1 MEELGVGRPSTYASV
16 IKTII
21 DRGYVWKK
29 GTALVPSFTAFAV
42 VGLLERYF
50 PTVDYGFTAS
60 MENDLDE
67 IAEGTQES
75 LPWLSRFYFGVPG
88 APANGNG
95 SDNGHP
101 TIDEE
106 VRLGLKAAVATHLG
120 EIDAREINSIPI
132 ATDENGETIVV
143 RVGRYGPTSSAA
155 TSAPR
160 SPRT

>member
-1 MEELGVGRPSTYASV
+1 
-16 IKTII
+16 
-21 DRGYVWKK
+21 
-29 GTALVPSFTAFAV
+29 
-42 VGLLERYF
+42 
-50 PTVDYGFTAS
+50 

-88 APANGNG
+88 APANATVGQR
-95 SDNGHP
+95 HP

-143 RVGRYGPTSSAA
+143 RVGRYGPYSSAA